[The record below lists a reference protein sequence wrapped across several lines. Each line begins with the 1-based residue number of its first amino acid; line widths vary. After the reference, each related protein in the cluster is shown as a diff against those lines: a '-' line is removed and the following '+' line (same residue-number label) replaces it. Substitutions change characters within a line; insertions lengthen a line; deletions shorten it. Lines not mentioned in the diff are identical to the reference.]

1 MKRYFKHIRS
11 TMQEALADIHIGK
24 LNQRNHQLTKD
35 QLQII
40 QSQVE
45 EIEDELCT
53 SADCLE
59 KVKKQIVAERRQWIT
74 EKNIRSREQVLKEF
88 FKDDN
93 IAKNIC
99 MFNFISTKALRW
111 TILRNLQSEKAKHEF
126 KIKRLEEA
134 RINWRKDPFKELMY
148 LHMRTP
154 F

>member
-24 LNQRNHQLTKD
+24 LNQRNRQLTKD

-40 QSQVE
+40 QSQVG

-93 IAKNIC
+93 IAIQ
-99 MFNFISTKALRW
+99 I
-111 TILRNLQSEKAKHEF
+111 AKDVAFLNAMDKCYTNGETF
-126 KIKRLEEA
+126 VSFDLE
-134 RINWRKDPFKELMY
+134 D
-148 LHMRTP
+148 
-154 F
+154 